1 MPKFSFLLITLAFL
15 FMGCQTQ
22 EQIRREQMVD
32 NLSMQM
38 VQNQQLTASA
48 TVKLQSL
55 EEQLSL
61 LTGEV
66 ENKEYQQMMSVQS
79 EFKTIKEKVQL
90 MEQQHASQTQEI
102 KKLSSEMQAQKKYL
116 EEVLKTLSSLGA
128 DATKKKT
135 NNALGPYE
143 TAMEHYTKGR
153 YAQAKPML
161 IQLEKDKKIKGNQR
175 SRVLHNLGMISYMD
189 KNWGQSQG
197 YFGQLITEFPDAAQ
211 VTNGLLFI
219 ARSFQQEKKIEE
231 AKQMCQELIR
241 RFPKSKQADEA
252 KKLLSSL

>member
-1 MPKFSFLLITLAFL
+1 MPKFSFLLIALSFIL
-15 FMGCQTQ
+15 MGCQTQ
-22 EQIRREQMVD
+22 EQIRREQVVD

-48 TVKLQSL
+48 TVKLQNL

-79 EFKTIKEKVQL
+79 EFKTMKEKVTL
-90 MEQQHASQTQEI
+90 IEQQHATQTEEI
-102 KKLSSEMQAQKKYL
+102 KKLNAEMQAQKKYL

-135 NNALGPYE
+135 NNALSPYE

-161 IQLEKDKKIKGNQR
+161 IQLEKDKKIKGAQR
-175 SRVLHNLGMISYMD
+175 SRVLHNLGMIAYMD

-197 YFGQLITEFPDAAQ
+197 YFGQLITEFPKAAQ
-211 VTNGLLFI
+211 VKNGLLFI
-219 ARSFQQEKKIEE
+219 ARAFKEDKKNEE
-231 AKQMCQELIR
+231 AKQMCQELIKQ
-241 RFPKSKQADEA
+241 FPNTKHAAQAQ
-252 KKLLSSL
+252 KLLSSL